1 MSDSTRQRVPE
12 DTRPLVAV
20 DLGAES
26 CRISMLSWRK
36 GKPHVELI
44 HRFPNGP
51 VRHPDGSLRWP
62 LGQIVEGVEY
72 GLKQCAAATPEGI
85 RSVAVDGWA
94 VDYVRLDAA
103 GVPLEDPFCYR
114 DERSIAAEASL
125 HGRVTT
131 DRLRE
136 LTGIQLQRLNSVYQ
150 LHADRLAGIPAG
162 VRWLNLPEYLLARW
176 GGTPVSEYTN
186 ATHTGMVEL
195 DQRVWSEE
203 ILAAA
208 GIDAATMP
216 TLVPPGTILGTL
228 SGDLAQLPAFHNTDL
243 IAPACHDTASAI
255 AGIPASGD
263 DWAYIS
269 SGTWSLV
276 GTVLEHSCNWPSTR
290 GDGFTNLGGV
300 GNRICFHRNVNGL
313 WILKQCMDSWAE
325 AGDAWDLAELLQQ
338 AELAAAPDG
347 LLEVDEPDLLLP
359 GGMPGRINAQRLACG
374 FSAID
379 ESAGGAPVMTRLILE
394 GLASRYAS
402 VLTRLAANSGKTLRK
417 LYVVGGGSRNALLQR
432 LTAEATGLELHIGSA
447 ESSTVGNF
455 AVQLAALEDAK
466 PGGDGFCEAVADWA
480 RCILDESGR
489 LDTEHQDGAPLVPG
503 RYPRKTEIGDRR
515 TA

>member
-1 MSDSTRQRVPE
+1 LNDAIGQRFPE

-26 CRISMLSWRK
+26 CRVSMLSWQD
-36 GKPHVELI
+36 GKPHVALV

-51 VRHPDGSLRWP
+51 VRHADGSLRWP
-62 LGQIVEGVEY
+62 LGQIVEGVEH
-72 GLKQCAAATPEGI
+72 GLKQCAAAAHGGI

-103 GVPLEDPFCYR
+103 GAPLEDPFCYR

-125 HGRVTT
+125 HGRITT

-136 LTGIQLQRLNSVYQ
+136 LTGIQLQRLNTVYQ

-176 GGTPVSEYTN
+176 GGTPVAEYTN

-195 DQRVWSEE
+195 DHRVWSEE

-216 TLVPPGTILGTL
+216 MLVPPGTRLGKL
-228 SGDLAQLPAFHNTDL
+228 SGDLARLPAFHNTEL

-255 AGIPASGD
+255 AGIPAFGH
-263 DWAYIS
+263 DWAYVS

-276 GTVLEHSCNWPSTR
+276 GTVLERSCNWPSTR

-313 WILKQCMDSWAE
+313 WILRQCMDFWAE
-325 AGDAWDLAELLQQ
+325 AGDTWDLADLLRL
-338 AELAAAPDG
+338 AELAVAPDG

-359 GGMPGRINAQRLACG
+359 GGMPGRINAQRLASG
-374 FSAID
+374 FSAMD

-394 GLASRYAS
+394 GLASRYSSA
-402 VLTRLAANSGKTLRK
+402 LAQLAANSGKTLRK

-455 AVQLAALEDAK
+455 AVQLAALEDATLS
-466 PGGDGFCEAVADWA
+466 GDTYCEAVADWA
-480 RCILDESGR
+480 RCILNEAGR
-489 LDTEHQDGAPLVPG
+489 LDVE
-503 RYPRKTEIGDRR
+503 Y
-515 TA
+515 